1 MFLARKDD
9 NSFYI
14 VYSKDFLAFGVVLVR
29 HLTAVTAAVRA
40 CSFVHPPICPN
51 CELNALV

>member
-14 VYSKDFLAFGVVLVR
+14 VNSKDFLAFRVVLVR
-29 HLTAVTAAVRA
+29 HLTAVTAAITLA
-40 CSFVHPPICPN
+40 CLFVEMLCYI
-51 CELNALV
+51 